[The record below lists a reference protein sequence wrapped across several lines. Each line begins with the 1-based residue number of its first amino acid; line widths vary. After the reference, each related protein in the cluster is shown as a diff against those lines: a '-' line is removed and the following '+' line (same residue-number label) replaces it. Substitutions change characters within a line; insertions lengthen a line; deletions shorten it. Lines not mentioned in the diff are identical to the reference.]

1 MREDR
6 PFLVW
11 SSGIEQ
17 EDFLKKKKTLRG
29 SLENSPT
36 AVSSPP
42 ATRHSHRGVGGIEPK
57 SAAPGR
63 VRTSGRPGPQAPGTK
78 ESAHHIR
85 PQIPVTQKGVE
96 CLNLW
101 VQDPLESWAGGCLS
115 AGGKGEELG

>member
-1 MREDR
+1 M
-6 PFLVW
+6 W
-11 SSGIEQ
+11 SSRIEQ
-17 EDFLKKKKTLRG
+17 EDFLKKKKTLG
-29 SLENSPT
+29 GTLGNSPAGT
-36 AVSSPP
+36 PQVSSPP